1 MADVLVGEATGP
13 VHAKKRHVLAAVAG
27 NALEFYDFIT
37 YSFFAIQ
44 IGHAFFP
51 SKDPFASLMLSLGA
65 FGAGFLTRPL
75 GGFILGAYAD
85 RVGRRAS
92 MMLSYVMMGAAIA
105 AMALIPPY
113 SMIGIWAP
121 ILALLARMIQ
131 GFSLG
136 GEVGSIMAFL
146 TEAGPPRRRGL
157 MVAWQGASQA
167 IAAVTGSSIGLVLAA
182 LMPPQFL
189 DSWGWRIAF
198 LLGAL
203 TVPFGLMLRRTLP
216 ETLHAPEH
224 APPPAARAGRGGNV
238 RLIVLGVMV
247 LGGGTI
253 STYVLDYMT
262 TFAQHTLHMAST
274 VAFAATLLPNAVAFA
289 AVLLGGW
296 VSDQVGRRPVMIW
309 TQVVYVLLALPVF
322 LLIVHQ
328 RSALTLIGGSCLLA
342 FLSTFAMGA
351 FYPAFSESLPKAM
364 RGRGVAT
371 TYACAIAVFGGT
383 TQPMITWLIHATGR
397 PEAPGVYLAVAL
409 LMALVGMT
417 LILES
422 APVRA
427 PPLAAVM
434 PEAA

>member
-1 MADVLVGEATGP
+1 MADVLAGEAAQP
-13 VHAKKRHVLAAVAG
+13 VVFRKRHVLAACLG

-44 IGHAFFP
+44 IGHAFFWA
-51 SKDPFASLMLSLGA
+51 KDPFTSLMLSLGV
-65 FGAGFLTRPL
+65 FGAGFLSRPL
-75 GGFILGAYAD
+75 GGFVLGAYAD

-92 MMLSYVMMGAAIA
+92 MMLSYVMMGSAIA

-113 SMIGIWAP
+113 SAIGVWAP
-121 ILALLARMIQ
+121 ILAILARVVQ
-131 GFSLG
+131 GVSLG

-157 MVAWQGASQA
+157 TVAWQPASQA
-167 IAAVTGSSIGLVLAA
+167 IAAVAGSSIGLVLAA
-182 LMPPQFL
+182 FMPPQFL
-189 DSWGWRIAF
+189 DAWGWRIAF

-216 ETLHAPEH
+216 ETLHAPE
-224 APPPAARAGRGGNV
+224 AVPAPAARSGAGSSP
-238 RLIVLGVMV
+238 RLVVLGLMV

-262 TFAQHTLHMAST
+262 TFAQGTLHMAST
-274 VAFAATLLPNAVAFA
+274 VAFAATLLPNVIAFG

-296 VSDQVGRRPVMIW
+296 ISDKVGRRPVMIW
-309 TQVVYVLLALPVF
+309 TQVVYVLLALPTF
-322 LLIVHQ
+322 LVIVHQ
-328 RSALTLIGGSCLLA
+328 RTALTLIGGSCLLS

-351 FYPAFSESLPKAM
+351 FYPAFSESMPKAV
-364 RGRGVAT
+364 RGRGVAV

-383 TQPMITWLIHATGR
+383 TQPVITWLIHATGR
-397 PEAPGVYLAVAL
+397 PEAPGFYLAAAL
-409 LMALVGMT
+409 MMALIGMS

-427 PPLAAVM
+427 APAFVI

>member
-1 MADVLVGEATGP
+1 MADGVGVEAAAPVLL
-13 VHAKKRHVLAAVAG
+13 KRHVVAAVAG

-51 SKDPFASLMLSLGA
+51 SKDPFASLMLSLGV
-65 FGAGFLTRPL
+65 FGAGFLSRPL
-75 GGFILGAYAD
+75 GGFVLGAYAD

-92 MMLSYVMMGAAIA
+92 MMLSYVLMGSAIT

-113 SMIGIWAP
+113 AMIGIWAP
-121 ILALLARMIQ
+121 ILALTTRVLQ

-146 TEAGPPRRRGL
+146 TEAAPPGRRGL
-157 MVAWQGASQA
+157 VVAWQPASQA
-167 IAAVTGSSIGLVLAA
+167 IAAVAGSSVGLVLAA
-182 LMPPQFL
+182 LMPAPFL
-189 DSWGWRIAF
+189 DSYGWRIAF

-203 TVPFGLMLRRTLP
+203 TVPFGLLLRRALP
-216 ETLHAPEH
+216 ETLHVPEAAPAPAGQPGPWRH
-224 APPPAARAGRGGNV
+224 A
-238 RLIVLGVMV
+238 RLIGMGLMV

-262 TFAQHTLHMAST
+262 TFAQGTLHMAST
-274 VAFAATLLPNAVAFA
+274 VAFAATLLPNIVGFG

-296 VSDQVGRRPVMIW
+296 LSDRTGRRPVMIW
-309 TQVVYVLLALPVF
+309 TQAAYVLVALPVF

-351 FYPAFSESLPKAM
+351 FYPAFSESLPKAV
-364 RGRGVAT
+364 RGRGVAA

-397 PEAPGVYLAVAL
+397 PEAPGVYLAAAL
-409 LMALVGMT
+409 LMALIGMT

-427 PPLAAVM
+427 GPLAAK
-434 PEAA
+434 PAAA

>member
-1 MADVLVGEATGP
+1 MADVLVGEAAQP
-13 VHAKKRHVLAAVAG
+13 VIARKRHVLAAVAG

-92 MMLSYVMMGAAIA
+92 MMLSYVMMGSAIA

-113 SMIGIWAP
+113 SMIGLWAP

-146 TEAGPPRRRGL
+146 TEAAPPRRRGL
-157 MVAWQGASQA
+157 MVAWQPASQA
-167 IAAVTGSSIGLVLAA
+167 VAAVTGSSIGLVLAA

-189 DSWGWRIAF
+189 DAWGWRIAF

-203 TVPFGLMLRRTLP
+203 TVPFGLLLRRTLP

-224 APPPAARAGRGGNV
+224 AAAPAARAPGGNARV
-238 RLIVLGVMV
+238 IVLGVMV

-262 TFAQHTLHMAST
+262 TFAQGTLHMAST
-274 VAFAATLLPNAVAFA
+274 VAFAATLLPNMVAFG

-296 VSDQVGRRPVMIW
+296 ISDQVGRRPVMIW
-309 TQVVYVLLALPVF
+309 TQVAYVLVALPVF
-322 LLIVHQ
+322 LVIVHQ
-328 RSALTLIGGSCLLA
+328 KTALTLIGGSCLLA

-371 TYACAIAVFGGT
+371 TYAVAIAVFGGT

-397 PEAPGVYLAVAL
+397 PEAPGVYLAAAL
-409 LMALVGMT
+409 LMALIGMT

-427 PPLAAVM
+427 APLAAS
-434 PEAA
+434 AATA

>member
-1 MADVLVGEATGP
+1 MADVLGGEAARP
-13 VHAKKRHVLAAVAG
+13 VFRKRHVLAAVAG

-44 IGHAFFP
+44 IGHAFFWA
-51 SKDPFASLMLSLGA
+51 KDPFTSLMLSLGVFA
-65 FGAGFLTRPL
+65 AGFLSRPL
-75 GGFILGAYAD
+75 GGVILGAYAD

-92 MMLSYVMMGAAIA
+92 MMLSYVMMGSAIA

-113 SMIGIWAP
+113 SVIGAWAP
-121 ILALLARMIQ
+121 VLAILARIVQ
-131 GFSLG
+131 GVSLG

-157 MVAWQGASQA
+157 TVAWQPASQA
-167 IAAVTGSSIGLVLAA
+167 IAAVAGSSIGLILAA
-182 LMPPQFL
+182 TMPPQFL
-189 DSWGWRIAF
+189 DAWGWRIAF

-216 ETLHAPEH
+216 ETLHAPEP
-224 APPPAARAGRGGNV
+224 APPPVAAGQRWRHV
-238 RLIVLGVMV
+238 RLVVLGLMV

-262 TFAQHTLHMAST
+262 TFAQGTLHMAST
-274 VAFAATLLPNAVAFA
+274 VAFAATLLPNAVAFG

-296 VSDQVGRRPVMIW
+296 ISDRMGRRPVMIW
-309 TQVVYVLLALPVF
+309 TQLIYVLIALPTF
-322 LLIVHQ
+322 LVIVHQ
-328 RSALTLIGGSCLLA
+328 RTALTLIGGSCLLS

-351 FYPAFSESLPKAM
+351 FYPALSESFPKAV
-364 RGRGVAT
+364 RGRGVAI
-371 TYACAIAVFGGT
+371 TYACAIAVFGGS

-397 PEAPGVYLAVAL
+397 PEAPGVYLAAAL
-409 LMALVGMT
+409 LMALIGMS

-422 APVRA
+422 APVRTA
-427 PPLAAVM
+427 PL
-434 PEAA
+434 EAKPATA